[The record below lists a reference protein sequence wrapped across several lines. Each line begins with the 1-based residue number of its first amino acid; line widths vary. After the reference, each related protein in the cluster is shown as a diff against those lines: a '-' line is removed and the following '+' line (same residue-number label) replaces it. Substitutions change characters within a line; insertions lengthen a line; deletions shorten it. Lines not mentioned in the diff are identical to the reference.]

1 MLADAIEK
9 AGQANAVLLR
19 VIEDLQA
26 TQRVNDQLVIT
37 SAMRALRRC
46 IEADGLNPSARKEV
60 QSAYRMC
67 KAAMGLE

>member
-19 VIEDLQA
+19 EIEDLQT

-46 IEADGLNPSARKEV
+46 IEADGLSPSARKEV

-67 KAAMGLE
+67 RAALGLE